1 MKIGVIGLGDNVQKA
16 YLPTFVKMYNT
27 AEFIFASDNA
37 QVRSEL
43 MSKYHLLKMVSSLD
57 ELFAA
62 GIEACFIHVP
72 APLRCELTRRCL
84 EKDIHVFV
92 DGPLRKQ
99 PTEVKQLQELA
110 LAHSKIFMI
119 GFNRRFAPLVERLKE
134 TPAKQSLFLQKNITV
149 KSRNV
154 EELFYNDFLP
164 VLDAA
169 IYLLDSELK
178 RTIPVIKQRAGKLES
193 ATLILETAATT
204 AILTMNFQSKV
215 ASEIYE
221 VTSENG
227 ISILNEL
234 TSLRLLHAENE
245 ELLGFGDWD
254 SPLKKRGYEQMVRL
268 FVNAVKSETSTNL
281 RQKNILLSYKLCAE
295 MLQEYQ
301 QQIK

>member
-1 MKIGVIGLGDNVQKA
+1 M
-16 YLPTFVKMYNT
+16 
-27 AEFIFASDNA
+27 
-37 QVRSEL
+37 
-43 MSKYHLLKMVSSLD
+43 
-57 ELFAA
+57 
-62 GIEACFIHVP
+62 
-72 APLRCELTRRCL
+72 
-84 EKDIHVFV
+84 
-92 DGPLRKQ
+92 
-99 PTEVKQLQELA
+99 
-110 LAHSKIFMI
+110 
-119 GFNRRFAPLVERLKE
+119 
-134 TPAKQSLFLQKNITV
+134 